1 LKSIRST
8 EPTVRDFMTRGV
20 LSVYSSSNVGRA
32 AALMVNRNIGSVV
45 VMGSEGPIG
54 IFTERDLLSKV
65 LAARLSLA
73 DTPVTKVIS
82 PTVAKIDEEQSTQQA
97 AKAMLSTRS
106 RLLVF
111 EGAELV
117 GIVTATDLAK
127 AIQRLGVRFDISNV
141 ISRNVV
147 TVAETAPVASVIR
160 DMAQKRIGS
169 VIVTRK
175 AAPQGIFT
183 ERDLLRVFDEDLDKV
198 TIGEVASTHL
208 TTAQLGID
216 GGDVADIL
224 VSKKVRRL
232 PLMQNERIVAIVTA
246 RDIVEAFASTNL
258 DVAKELAKQTR
269 VRYGEL
275 CPICNSRI
283 DDSGLCACGAGSE

>member
-1 LKSIRST
+1 
-8 EPTVRDFMTRGV
+8 MTRGV
-20 LSVYSSSNVGRA
+20 LSVYSSSNVARA
-32 AALMVNRNIGSVV
+32 TALMANRNIGSVV

-65 LAARLSLA
+65 LAAHLSLQ
-73 DTPVTKVIS
+73 DTPITKVMS
-82 PTVAKIDEEQSTQQA
+82 SVVARIDEEQSTQQA
-97 AKAMLSTRS
+97 AKVMLSTKS

-111 EGAELV
+111 EEADLV

-127 AIQRLGVRFDISNV
+127 AIQRLGIRFDISNV
-141 ISRNVV
+141 ISRKIV
-147 TVAETAPVASVIR
+147 TVAETAPVAAVIR

-175 AAPQGIFT
+175 AAPHGIFT
-183 ERDLLRVFDEDLDKV
+183 ERDLLKIFDEDLEKIA
-198 TIGEVASTHL
+198 IGEAASTHL

-232 PLMQNERIVAIVTA
+232 PLMQNDRVVAMVTA
-246 RDIVEAFASTNL
+246 RDLVEAFASTNL
-258 DVAKELAKQTR
+258 EVAKELAKQTR

-283 DDSGLCACGAGSE
+283 DDSGLCACGAGSG